1 MLTARDEETDKII
14 GLELVADDYV
24 TKRFSPREIVA
35 RVKAVLRW
43 LEEGKQPS
51 ERIEVGDLILDMGQ
65 HEAEYAGKQL
75 LLTPREFSLL
85 AVLARN
91 PVRVYTRLQLL
102 EQAFSEYYE
111 GYERTV
117 DAHIKNI
124 RQKLTGLSPDGHN
137 PLVTVHGVGYK
148 IESDPARRQRSCQ

>member
-1 MLTARDEETDKII
+1 MLDTA
-14 GLELVADDYV
+14 
-24 TKRFSPREIVA
+24 
-35 RVKAVLRW
+35 
-43 LEEGKQPS
+43 
-51 ERIEVGDLILDMGQ
+51 Q
-65 HEAEYAGKQL
+65 HEAKYTGKL
-75 LLTPREFSLL
+75 LQLTPREFSLL

-91 PVRVYTRLQLL
+91 PGRVYTRLQLL

-124 RQKLTGLSPDGHN
+124 RQKLTRLAPDVPN

-148 IESDPARRQRSCQ
+148 YEKEAHA